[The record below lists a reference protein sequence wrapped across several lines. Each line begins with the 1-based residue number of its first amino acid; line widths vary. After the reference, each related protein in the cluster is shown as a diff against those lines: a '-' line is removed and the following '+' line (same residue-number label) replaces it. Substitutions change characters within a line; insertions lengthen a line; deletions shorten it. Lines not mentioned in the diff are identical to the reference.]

1 MLLLSDIIESYFLS
15 RKNSVKSPDQ
25 VEYELHWEGNCVK
38 LRDDINNRT
47 YQPTAYSFIV
57 TNPKPREI
65 FASDFSTRILHHYLH
80 ERLVPLLENRLS
92 KHTFNNR
99 KGMGTSACQDAVIS
113 DMYEVSNGYT
123 EDAWVIKMD
132 LSGCFPNINQNIA
145 FNQLEALIKEDY
157 NGKDKDDMLYILR
170 ICVFSFP
177 TLHSKYIGDREFQKF
192 ISPEKSIITKP
203 LGVGAAIGHLIWQMA
218 VTYYFNDII
227 LWLESLGIHVNVYVD
242 DWYFVVKNKTAFLT
256 YVVPEMRRRLAE
268 IGATLNEKKFYCQ
281 HVSKGCECLG
291 IHIKKQRIYPNSRII
306 NRAVK
311 RAKELNKC
319 VRVGKIERV
328 LQTINSYLGICKN
341 TCGYNQALKIVCT
354 LSEDW
359 KKYIVFNSHRCCLEA
374 LPEYSYRNRVIIK
387 HKLYE
392 KRRKRRAAPSGKRAA
407 IRTVIRNGEVG
418 RSRIK
423 MR

>member
-1 MLLLSDIIESYFLS
+1 MLLLSDIIESYFLA

-25 VEYELHWEGNCVK
+25 VEFELHWEGNCVK
-38 LRDDINNRT
+38 LCDAINNRT

-57 TNPKPREI
+57 TDPKPREI

-80 ERLVPLLENRLS
+80 ERLVPMLDKRLS

-123 EDAWVIKMD
+123 EDAWIIKLD
-132 LSGCFPNINQNIA
+132 IHGCFPNIIQDIA
-145 FNQLEALIKEDY
+145 FRQLEAVIKEDY
-157 NGKDKDDMLYILR
+157 HGKDKADMLYILR
-170 ICVFSFP
+170 TCVFSYP
-177 TLHSKYIGDREFQKF
+177 TLHAKYIGDRDLRKLIE
-192 ISPEKSIITKP
+192 PEKSITTKP

-227 LWLESLGIHVNVYVD
+227 LWLESIGIHVNVYVD

-256 YVVPEMRRRLAE
+256 FIVPEMRRRLAE
-268 IGATLNEKKFYCQ
+268 LGATLNENKFYCQ
-281 HVSKGCECLG
+281 HISKGCECLG
-291 IHIKKQRIYPNSRII
+291 IHVKQQRIYPNSRVI

-319 VRVGKIERV
+319 VRVDKIEKV

-341 TCGYNQALKIVCT
+341 TCGYNQALRIVNT
-354 LSEDW
+354 LSDEW
-359 KKYIVFNSHRCCLEA
+359 KQYITFNSHRCCLEA
-374 LPEYSYRNRVIIK
+374 LPEYSYRNRIIVK
-387 HKLYE
+387 YKLNE
-392 KRRKRRAAPSGKRAA
+392 KRRKRRTAPSSKRAA
-407 IRTVIRNGEVG
+407 A
-418 RSRIK
+418 
-423 MR
+423 

>member
-1 MLLLSDIIESYFLS
+1 
-15 RKNSVKSPDQ
+15 
-25 VEYELHWEGNCVK
+25 
-38 LRDDINNRT
+38 
-47 YQPTAYSFIV
+47 
-57 TNPKPREI
+57 
-65 FASDFSTRILHHYLH
+65 
-80 ERLVPLLENRLS
+80 
-92 KHTFNNR
+92 
-99 KGMGTSACQDAVIS
+99 MGTSACQDAVIS
-113 DMYEVSNGYT
+113 DMYEVSDGYT

-177 TLHSKYIGDREFQKF
+177 TLHSKYIGDRELQKF

-268 IGATLNEKKFYCQ
+268 LGATLNEKKFYCQ

-341 TCGYNQALKIVCT
+341 TCGYNQALKIVGT

-359 KKYIVFNSHRCCLEA
+359 KKYITFNSHRCCLEA